1 MFIIVLYRTQP
12 EMYYDYS
19 NIDNV
24 IISSV
29 CITIMKTLKLGGNR
43 LFVLFFSFLMSL
55 MISFY
60 LS

>member
-1 MFIIVLYRTQP
+1 
-12 EMYYDYS
+12 MYYDYS

-29 CITIMKTLKLGGNR
+29 CITIMKTLKLGGKR
-43 LFVLFFSFLMSL
+43 LLFFFFFFFNVVKDLIFFVLTTET
-55 MISFY
+55 

>member
-1 MFIIVLYRTQP
+1 
-12 EMYYDYS
+12 MYYDYS

-29 CITIMKTLKLGGNR
+29 FIAIMKTLKLGGKR
-43 LFVLFFSFLMSL
+43 LFFFLFFFNVFRDLIL
-55 MISFY
+55 LVLTTEI

>member
-1 MFIIVLYRTQP
+1 
-12 EMYYDYS
+12 MYYDYS

-29 CITIMKTLKLGGNR
+29 FITIMKTLKLGGKR
-43 LFVLFFSFLMSL
+43 LFFLFFYVLKDL
-55 MISFY
+55 ILPVLTTEI